1 MKRMND
7 LVRAMAR
14 QERAPIAEV
23 HGDFLKQPSLSAL
36 FADDKHP
43 NDQGYLVMSRSFF
56 DAITKPLAGSA
67 AAAGPPLILDRP

>member
-7 LVRAMAR
+7 LVRTMAR
-14 QERAPIAEV
+14 QESAPIAEV

-36 FADDKHP
+36 FADFLHP